1 MKQGLR
7 QSIIAARQNMTAAER
22 AEFSRAI
29 SARILQLDA
38 YRDATSVLAYMSFGA
53 EFDTRAWL
61 EQAMRDNKQIL
72 LPRVNKDTKQLDLY
86 RITDLQRD
94 VAPGTWNIPEPLEV
108 RCTRVDAPE
117 RPDFILLPGVAFTR
131 DGSRLGYG
139 GGFYDKLLARIKP
152 LRGTDGVP
160 AVKPVLAAAAFSL
173 QLLKDIPMEPTD
185 RKVEWLLTENEVIHC
200 AAG

>member
-7 QSIIAARQNMTAAER
+7 QSIIAARQKMTAAER

-38 YRDATSVLAYMSFGA
+38 YRDATSVLAYMSFGG
-53 EFDTRAWL
+53 EFDTRPWV
-61 EQAMRDNKQIL
+61 EQAMRDRKQVL

-94 VAPGTWNIPEPLEV
+94 VAPGTWNIPEPLEE